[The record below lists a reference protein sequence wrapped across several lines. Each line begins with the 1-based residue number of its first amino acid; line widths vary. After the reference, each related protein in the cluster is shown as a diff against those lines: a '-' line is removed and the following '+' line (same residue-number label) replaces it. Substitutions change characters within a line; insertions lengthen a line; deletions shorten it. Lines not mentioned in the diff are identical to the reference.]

1 MAAKK
6 APRKPRSAKPQSAP
20 VDPNIPIT
28 MALSESERLRLRT
41 YIAEYRRHN
50 AEASLRLME
59 KQALLRQLDPDNKLA
74 LLDQAIRGAS
84 EAAGR
89 AQQEH
94 NETLASVEKRLG
106 ISIKDFSFDENTG
119 QLWPHN
125 AGPKE

>member
-6 APRKPRSAKPQSAP
+6 APRKPRSSKPQRGPSEPEAAS
-20 VDPNIPIT
+20 T
-28 MALSESERLRLRT
+28 MALTETERLRLRT

-59 KQALLRQLDPDNKLA
+59 KQALLRQLDPDSKLA

-94 NETLASVEKRLG
+94 NQTLASVEKRLG